1 MLTIGYLDTDGTA
14 AAKAAGAFAETIHE
28 PNAKGGIR
36 IKKFLR
42 KDAAIR
48 SLLSKEIRY
57 LALRDTALTAP
68 LIQSIR
74 DEAEHQG
81 IDCKA
86 VARTQVPVTYVVG
99 APQWCSVDNVKAV
112 IMDDEG
118 MSRTTMHREASL
130 PSGVIRYGSVCG
142 DSAAKCLKEQPG
154 AYMHG
159 TAVLCSAD
167 ACKKARLHVVLQD
180 MTDTGQENVEFVLLT
195 I

>member
-14 AAKAAGAFAETIHE
+14 AAKATSTFAEAIHE
-28 PNAKGGIR
+28 PSSKEGIR
-36 IKKFLR
+36 IKKFQR
-42 KDAAIR
+42 KDAAVR

-57 LALRDTALTAP
+57 LAVRDTALTAP
-68 LIQSIR
+68 LLQSIR
-74 DEAEHQG
+74 DDAEHQG

-86 VARTQVPVTYVVG
+86 IARTTVPVTYVVG
-99 APQWCSVDNVKAV
+99 APQWCSIDDVKAV

-118 MSRTTMHREASL
+118 MSRTTQHREESL
-130 PSGVIRYGSVCG
+130 PSGVVRYGSVCG

-159 TAVLCSAD
+159 TAVLCSED

-180 MTDTGQENVEFVLLT
+180 MTDTGKEDVEFVLLT
-195 I
+195 T